1 MAVCARLCG
10 VGPSRGCRRRQ
21 QRRGPAEAAAADSE
35 PDTDP
40 EEERIEAGVAALA
53 GAGGGR
59 SAGPSSPPR
68 CSLLELPPELLVE
81 IFASLPGT
89 DLPSLAQVCTK
100 FRRIL
105 HTDTIW
111 RRRCREEYG
120 VCENLRKLEI
130 TGVSCR
136 DVYAKCI
143 NPRVKSG
150 RFMKILPDYEHME
163 YRDVYTCLLHRYRH
177 ILGLWQPDIG
187 PYGGLLNVVV
197 DGLFIIGWMY
207 LPPHDPHVDDPM
219 RFKPLFRIHLMERKS
234 ATVECMYGHRG
245 PHNGHVQVSRR
256 GSVCR
261 ASAWKQTFCSRMWAW
276 QVARLRAGLS
286 SVSVVKKDEFSTKC
300 NQTDHHR
307 MSGGRQEEFRT
318 WLREEWGRTL
328 EDIFHEHMQE
338 LILMKFIYTSQYDNC
353 LTYRRIYLPPSHP
366 DDLIRPG
373 LFKGTYGSH
382 GLEIG
387 DPNIPAGQQTV
398 EIDLRHRIHLP
409 DIESLRDFN
418 ELSRIVLE
426 VREQVRQEQ
435 QQEGGPEDAE
445 GLGRQSPQP
454 CAEPP
459 AEHAKGPGDGGAEA
473 AAEPPAQSGQG
484 QPFVLPVGVS
494 SRNED
499 YPRTC
504 RMCFYG
510 TGLIAGHG
518 FTSPER
524 TPGVFVLFDEDRFGF
539 IWLELKSFSLYSRVQ
554 AAFRNAD
561 APSPQAFEEMLK
573 NIQSLAS

>member
-10 VGPSRGCRRRQ
+10 VGPARGCRRRGS
-21 QRRGPAEAAAADSE
+21 QRKGAAGDSSE

-40 EEERIEAGVAALA
+40 EEGGGGGGGGGGEVAAEEEDACEERIEGPPATPSQAL
-53 GAGGGR
+53 
-59 SAGPSSPPR
+59 PPPPPPPPPPL
-68 CSLLELPPELLVE
+68 SLLELPPELLVQ
-81 IFASLPGT
+81 IFGSLPGT
-89 DLPSLAQVCTK
+89 DLPSLALLNIWTCALWPINAKAHSRFLTK
-100 FRRIL
+100 
-105 HTDTIW
+105 
-111 RRRCREEYG
+111 YG

-136 DVYAKCI
+136 DVYAKRI

-163 YRDVYTCLLHRYRH
+163 YRDIYTCLLHRYRH

-187 PYGGLLNVVV
+187 PYGGLLNVV
-197 DGLFIIGWMY
+197 I
-207 LPPHDPHVDDPM
+207 
-219 RFKPLFRIHLMERKS
+219 
-234 ATVECMYGHRG
+234 
-245 PHNGHVQVSRR
+245 
-256 GSVCR
+256 
-261 ASAWKQTFCSRMWAW
+261 
-276 QVARLRAGLS
+276 
-286 SVSVVKKDEFSTKC
+286 VKKDEFSTKC

-353 LTYRRIYLPPSHP
+353 LTYRRIYLPPRSP
-366 DDLIRPG
+366 DDLIEPG

-382 GLEIG
+382 GLEIVMLSFHGKKAKGTKITG

-398 EIDLRHRIHLP
+398 EIDLAHPIRLP
-409 DIESLRDFN
+409 DIENLSNFS

-426 VREQVRQEQ
+426 VQEQVRREQ
-435 QQEGGPEDAE
+435 QKEEESLQEEKGQEEEIPPSAIGQEGDEAE
-445 GLGRQSPQP
+445 
-454 CAEPP
+454 AP
-459 AEHAKGPGDGGAEA
+459 AEEEGA
-473 AAEPPAQSGQG
+473 AAQASSPC
-484 QPFVLPVGVS
+484 PFVLPGGIA

-504 RMCFYG
+504 RACFYG

-524 TPGVFVLFDEDRFGF
+524 TPGVFVLFDDDRFGF
-539 IWLELKSFSLYSRVQ
+539 IWLELQSFSLYSRIKVSFQ
-554 AAFRNAD
+554 NAE
-561 APSPQAFEEMLK
+561 APSREAFDEMLK
-573 NIQSLAS
+573 NIQLLTS

>member
-10 VGPSRGCRRRQ
+10 VGPARGCRRRGAARE
-21 QRRGPAEAAAADSE
+21 QRRGAAGDSE
-35 PDTDP
+35 PDTDTDP
-40 EEERIEAGVAALA
+40 EEAGGGVTEDDEVAERIE
-53 GAGGGR
+53 GGR
-59 SAGPSSPPR
+59 PAPHPAEAGPAGRAPL
-68 CSLLELPPELLVE
+68 SLLELPPELLVQ
-81 IFASLPGT
+81 IFGSLPGT
-89 DLPSLAQVCTK
+89 DLPSLARVCTT

-105 HTDTIW
+105 RTDTIW

-136 DVYAKCI
+136 DVYAK
-143 NPRVKSG
+143 
-150 RFMKILPDYEHME
+150 
-163 YRDVYTCLLHRYRH
+163 LLHRYRH

-234 ATVECMYGHRG
+234 ATVECMYGHKG
-245 PHNGHVQVSRR
+245 PHNGHIQI
-256 GSVCR
+256 
-261 ASAWKQTFCSRMWAW
+261 
-276 QVARLRAGLS
+276 
-286 SVSVVKKDEFSTKC
+286 VKKDEFSTKC

-353 LTYRRIYLPPSHP
+353 LTYRRIYLPPSSP
-366 DDLIRPG
+366 NDLIKPG

-382 GLEIG
+382 GLEIVMLSFHGKKAKGTKITG

-398 EIDLRHRIHLP
+398 EIDLAHPLQLP
-409 DIESLRDFN
+409 DIESLRDFS

-426 VREQVRQEQ
+426 VQEQVRQEEQ
-435 QQEGGPEDAE
+435 EQEHQQEEDDHPQQAASQPAAKSLGAE
-445 GLGRQSPQP
+445 G
-454 CAEPP
+454 AEGEET
-459 AEHAKGPGDGGAEA
+459 AAGAEGTA
-473 AAEPPAQSGQG
+473 QDKAPAS
-484 QPFVLPVGVS
+484 QPFVLPMGVI

-504 RMCFYG
+504 RICFYG

-524 TPGVFVLFDEDRFGF
+524 TPGVFVLFDDDRFGF
-539 IWLELKSFSLYSRVQ
+539 IWLELKSFSLYSRIKVSFQ
-554 AAFRNAD
+554 NAE
-561 APSPQAFEEMLK
+561 APSREAFEDMLK
-573 NIQSLAS
+573 NIQSLAT